1 MSHKSI
7 FFFFLETVSLITL
20 LDALQLCDDEQLTP
34 RTHSSRTVCV
44 FEFCAIGRMCVCVC
58 VCVCVSCAICGMCV
72 CVRVNHVPLAG
83 YMCVSVCVSLTPSW
97 TAAHRDN
104 KRPL

>member
-1 MSHKSI
+1 VC
-7 FFFFLETVSLITL
+7 LNRVPL

-58 VCVCVSCAICGMCV
+58 VCILCLLWDVCLCACESCAVGRIYVRLCV
-72 CVRVNHVPLAG
+72 CVPH
-83 YMCVSVCVSLTPSW
+83 SLLDGSSQ
-97 TAAHRDN
+97 RQ
-104 KRPL
+104 